1 MPILVCLAL
10 AAVLQ
15 MSDVAP
21 ADPAV
26 VEQRVTVDVLGSV
39 KRPGLYH
46 LPLGARVVD
55 AIAAAGG
62 PAANAAL
69 DQVQLADQ
77 LQDGESLEVPAHQ
90 VAARVHQAQSHL
102 RAAVREGPGRH
113 IRAPQRHSRQ
123 ATETAGPGG
132 KIDLNRASASDLKQ
146 LPGIGPGLA
155 ARILA
160 YRARHGRFHS
170 VQELEEVSGIG
181 DRRLARI
188 APLVLVR

>member
-1 MPILVCLAL
+1 MPILACLAL
-10 AAVLQ
+10 AAVLHLA
-15 MSDVAP
+15 DVAP
-21 ADPAV
+21 AQPAV

-90 VAARVHQAQSHL
+90 VAARVHQAQADLHS
-102 RAAVREGPGRH
+102 AVHAGPGRQVR
-113 IRAPQRHSRQ
+113 IRQRHFTQ
-123 ATETAGPGG
+123 ATQAAEHGG
-132 KIDLNRASASDLKQ
+132 KIDLNRASAADLEQ

-181 DRRLARI
+181 GRRLARI
-188 APLVLVR
+188 APRVLVR

>member
-15 MSDVAP
+15 LADVAP
-21 ADPAV
+21 AEPAV
-26 VEQRVTVDVLGSV
+26 AEQRVTVDVLGSV
-39 KRPGLYH
+39 KHPGLYH

-90 VAARVHQAQSHL
+90 AAARVQQARSNL
-102 RAAVREGPGRH
+102 RTAVREGPRH
-113 IRAPQRHSRQ
+113 QVRARQHHLRQ
-123 ATETAGPGG
+123 AVESSGHGG
-132 KIDLNRASASDLKQ
+132 KIDLNRASASDLEQ

-188 APLVLVR
+188 APSVLVR